1 MIYLELTHYDNSR
14 VKTEFYVK
22 NIDTGI
28 GNMLFQIAS
37 TVAYGKKYNSE
48 VYVIG
53 LNTFLRL
60 EALIKENTIFRNINK
75 IENICIDTSI
85 KKGFENPKKLIYEI
99 PYINKMTIL
108 SHFENYN
115 NFDKERELIL
125 SLFSPNEKDKSYLYN
140 KYGFKKE
147 DTNLASLHIRC
158 GTIYRRNY
166 NITANNILS
175 NELTKSYY
183 KGLDKMLEVN
193 SNINTIIVCSDDMN
207 YSKDILN
214 IDKYKNIKFIYS
226 SERDYMDVWLISLIK
241 NNIVSFSTL
250 SWWGSYLNAND
261 DKCIVCCKEFRE
273 DLHMSGWIIV

>member
-1 MIYLELTHYDNSR
+1 MIYLELTHYDNYR

-37 TVAYGKKYNSE
+37 SVAYAKKNNSE

-75 IENICIDTSI
+75 IENISIDPSF
-85 KKGFENPKKLIYEI
+85 KKSFEDPRKLIYEI
-99 PYINKMTIL
+99 PYINKMTLL
-108 SHFENYN
+108 SHFENYK

-125 SLFSPNEKDKSYLYN
+125 SLFSPNKNDKLYLYN
-140 KYGFKKE
+140 KYE
-147 DTNLASLHIRC
+147 VINEENTSSLHIRC

-166 NITANNILS
+166 NITTSNILS
-175 NELTKSYY
+175 NELTKLYY

-193 SNINTIIVCSDDMN
+193 NNINKIIVCSDDMN
-207 YSKDILN
+207 YCKAILN

-226 SERDYMDVWLISLIK
+226 TERDYMDIWLISLIK

-250 SWWGSYLNAND
+250 SWWGSYLNVNN

-273 DLHMSGWIIV
+273 DLQMPGWITV